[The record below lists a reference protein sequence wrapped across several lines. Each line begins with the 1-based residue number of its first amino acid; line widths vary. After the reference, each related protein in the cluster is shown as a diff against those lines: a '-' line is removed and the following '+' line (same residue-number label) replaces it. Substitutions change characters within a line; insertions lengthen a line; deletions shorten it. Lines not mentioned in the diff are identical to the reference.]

1 MDTNVN
7 IKRFLLR
14 HMILPGGKSRLRVLM
29 LTLLAA
35 LLFGA
40 TAGLWTGA
48 AFSEALFFTGLKG
61 LVNSDFPL
69 AAQKLFALAA
79 TAADNGGLWPLRIFS
94 AVCAWAILLVTYF
107 SARGLYGVNA
117 ALLAALVLLTLPLFE
132 RFAIVGLPYMLQAA
146 LISGLSAVTLTAGTG
161 PIWPWWRWTLFLCF
175 SLLALLFCGLGALG
189 AILPLLLYH
198 FLTLKGKRQLFFSVR
213 IIWPAVVFVMM
224 LAAFFLEAG
233 LRGPEAWSSLRHMTF
248 NFNSLPQFFRLN
260 FWSQRGF
267 ELINA
272 LGLWLLAL
280 ALIMFWIL
288 RRRLYR
294 KAVNQPYGQ
303 RLGWWLAAATLA
315 AVLTPYNN
323 VGRFLGLLPPLAI
336 LTGYYLN
343 RYAVYRNALPRSR
356 SALKARA
363 ISLKF
368 ILTLWGLAICG
379 GGLWL
384 FFNLEQAWQ
393 REFYLETGHLI
404 FLIVLGACT
413 IVLSVRSFWII
424 GRAYAYWGFIIAM
437 LLSFSF
443 IGYGVVVPARDIL
456 HTPYY
461 FNQNLK
467 TLLSGNPSGGVTLG
481 VLPQT
486 DRNAILARF
495 FLYADYPVHF
505 VVLNQANF
513 KNLAPVLPVRLILT
527 SDVLAALGDKPRAAG
542 YRPVFWEEVA
552 GTLLIVLERFP
563 AAKTDNVQ
571 PLLNLADA
579 AEAGGWPAGYCFA
592 GGYLIPYG
600 SQGQEPLLS
609 PQIVAYPDNNLR
621 IISAGINEGLR
632 DPYVFR
638 WLITSGRAAPRG
650 AYTGLALHFQA
661 LHLNERRPYGVGFQQ
676 WALAE
681 ILAGVQPAF
690 TLFTGLNPQHAHSA
704 KALEKLLQPDKVR
717 SMAFGAPTGKIDFEG
732 LNTSAF
738 LKFYVEG
745 ATRLALE
752 LPLRK

>member
-7 IKRFLLR
+7 IKRFRLGHTLFS
-14 HMILPGGKSRLRVLM
+14 GGKSPLHVLI

-61 LVNSDFPL
+61 LVSSDFPL
-69 AAQKLFALAA
+69 AAQKLFALVAA
-79 TAADNGGLWPLRIFS
+79 VADNGSLWPLRIFS
-94 AVCAWAILLVTYF
+94 AVCAWALLLITYF
-107 SARGLYGVNA
+107 STRRFYGVNA

-132 RFAIVGLPYMLQAA
+132 RFAIMGLPYMLQAA
-146 LISGLSAVTLTAGTG
+146 LISSLSAAALTAGTG
-161 PIWPWWRWTLFLCF
+161 QRWSWWRWTLFLCC

-189 AILPLLLYH
+189 AILPLLLHH
-198 FLTLKGKRQLFFSVR
+198 FLTLKPKRQLLFSVR
-213 IIWPAVVFVMM
+213 LILPMAVLVIM
-224 LAAFFLEAG
+224 LAAFFLEAW
-233 LRGPEAWSSLRHMTF
+233 LRGPEAWFNLRHMTL
-248 NFNSLPQFFRLN
+248 NFDGLSHFPRLN
-260 FWSQRGF
+260 FWSQSGF
-267 ELINA
+267 GLINA

-280 ALIMFWIL
+280 ALILLWVL
-288 RRRLYR
+288 RRRLHR

-303 RLGWWLAAATLA
+303 LLGWWLVAALLA
-315 AVLTPYNN
+315 AVLMPYNN

-336 LTGYYLN
+336 ITGYYLN

-368 ILTLWGLAICG
+368 ILTLWGIAICG

-393 REFYLETGHLI
+393 REFYLETGHLV

-456 HTPYY
+456 YTPYY

-467 TLLSGNPSGGVTLG
+467 TLLPNSPSDGVTMG

-486 DRNAILARF
+486 DRNAVLARF
-495 FLYADYPVHF
+495 FLYADYPVNF

-513 KNLAPVLPVRLILT
+513 KNLAPVLPVRLLLT
-527 SDVLAALGDKPRAAG
+527 SDLLAALGDAPRAAG

-563 AAKTDNVQ
+563 AMETENVTS
-571 PLLNLADA
+571 LLNLADA
-579 AEAGGWPAGYCFA
+579 TEAGGWPAGYCFA
-592 GGYLIPYG
+592 GGYLIPYS
-600 SQGQEPLLS
+600 SQGQESPLS
-609 PQIVAYPDNNLR
+609 PQIIVYPDNNLR
-621 IISAGINEGLR
+621 IISAGINDGLR

-650 AYTGLALHFQA
+650 TYTGLALHFQA
-661 LHLNERRPYGVGFQQ
+661 LHINELRPYGAGFQR
-676 WALAE
+676 WALTE

-690 TLFTGLNPQHAHSA
+690 TVFTGLNPQHAPSA
-704 KALEKLLQPDKVR
+704 KSLTQLLQPEKVR
-717 SMAFGAPTGKIDFEG
+717 NMALAAPADKMDFEG
-732 LNTSAF
+732 LTTAAF
-738 LKFYVEG
+738 LKFYMEG
-745 ATRLALE
+745 SYRLALE

>member
-7 IKRFLLR
+7 IKRFRLR
-14 HMILPGGKSRLRVLM
+14 FTVFPGGKSLLHVLM
-29 LTLLAA
+29 LTLLVV

-61 LVNSDFPL
+61 LVSSDFPL
-69 AAQKLFALAA
+69 AAQKLFALIAA
-79 TAADNGGLWPLRIFS
+79 TADNGSLWPLRIFS
-94 AVCAWAILLVTYF
+94 VFCAWVLLLITYF

-117 ALLAALVLLTLPLFE
+117 AFLAALVLLTLPLFE
-132 RFAIVGLPYMLQAA
+132 RFASMGLPYMLQAA
-146 LISGLSAVTLTAGTG
+146 LISGLSAAALTAVIRQ
-161 PIWPWWRWTLFLCF
+161 IWSWRRWVLFLCC
-175 SLLALLFCGLGALG
+175 SLLALLFCGPGALG

-198 FLTLKGKRQLFFSVR
+198 FLTLKSKRQLIFSVR
-213 IIWPAVVFVMM
+213 LILPMAVLAIM
-224 LAAFFLEAG
+224 LAAFFCEAW
-233 LRGPEAWSSLRHMTF
+233 LRGPEAWFSLRHMSF
-248 NFNSLPQFFRLN
+248 NLDAVSHFPRLD
-260 FWSQRGF
+260 FWSQRGWG
-267 ELINA
+267 LLNV
-272 LGLWLLAL
+272 LGLWLMAL
-280 ALIMFWIL
+280 AIIVFWVL
-288 RRRLYR
+288 RRRLR
-294 KAVNQPYGQ
+294 RIAINQPYGQ
-303 RLGWWLAAATLA
+303 RLGLWLVAALLAAL
-315 AVLTPYNN
+315 LMPYDN
-323 VGRFLGLLPPLAI
+323 VSCFLGLLPPLAI

-356 SALKARA
+356 SALKAHA

-368 ILTLWGLAICG
+368 ILTLWGIAICG

-393 REFYLETGHLI
+393 REFYLETWHLI
-404 FLIVLGACT
+404 FLIVLGACM

-456 HTPYY
+456 YTPYY

-467 TLLSGNPSGGVTLG
+467 TLLPALGSQGLAVG

-505 VVLNQANF
+505 MVLHQANF
-513 KNLAPVLPVRLILT
+513 KHLAPQLPSRLALT
-527 SDVLAALGDKPRAAG
+527 SDLLAALGEAPHAAG
-542 YRPVFWEEVA
+542 YRPAFWEEVA

-563 AAKTDNVQ
+563 ITERDNAQ

-579 AEAGGWPAGYCFA
+579 TAASGWPEGFCFA
-592 GGYLIPYG
+592 GGYLIPYS
-600 SQGQEPLLS
+600 SQGQTSPLS
-609 PQIVAYPDNNLR
+609 PQIVVYPNNNLR
-621 IISAGINEGLR
+621 IISADINEGLR
-632 DPYVFR
+632 NPYLFR

-650 AYTGLALHFQA
+650 TYTGLVLHFQTFDI
-661 LHLNERRPYGVGFQQ
+661 NQREPYGMRFQQ
-676 WALAE
+676 WALKE
-681 ILAGVQPAF
+681 VLAGVQPAF
-690 TLFTGLNPQHAHSA
+690 TAFAGLNPKHTPTA
-704 KALEKLLQPDKVR
+704 KVLEKLLQPEKVR
-717 SMAFGAPTGKIDFEG
+717 SIVFGAPADKIDFEG
-732 LNTSAF
+732 LNAAVF
-738 LKFYVEG
+738 LKFYMDG
-745 ATRLALE
+745 SYRLALE